1 MLGSRVYRITRKR
14 NQLTSSVKRIV
25 TFRGNKSGGLG
36 KTEHAITDDQ
46 SFAFSNLSLKHQKPN
61 YQPKRDTA
69 GHIQLAKLHVV
80 HEITLDRSRLANIH
94 SFEHFTNNNNSDNDD
109 DDDGDIYNLILVVG
123 ESGMNRSTTCFA
135 GVQMRID
142 LKTLTFKV

>member
-14 NQLTSSVKRIV
+14 NQLTLSVKRMV

-46 SFAFSNLSLKHQKPN
+46 SFAFSNLSLKQKPN

-80 HEITLDRSRLANIH
+80 HEITLDQSRLANMH
-94 SFEHFTNNNNSDNDD
+94 SFEHFTNNNHGSNDD

-123 ESGMNRSTTCFA
+123 KSGMNRSTTCFA
-135 GVQMRID
+135 GV
-142 LKTLTFKV
+142 

>member
-1 MLGSRVYRITRKR
+1 M
-14 NQLTSSVKRIV
+14 V

-61 YQPKRDTA
+61 YQPKKDTA

-80 HEITLDRSRLANIH
+80 QEITLDQSRLANIH
-94 SFEHFTNNNNSDNDD
+94 SFEHFTNDNHGSNDDDDD
-109 DDDGDIYNLILVVG
+109 DDDGDIYNLMLVVG

-135 GVQMRID
+135 GV
-142 LKTLTFKV
+142 